1 MARALGPEASFAVCL
16 GAVLRRLRARRGLT
30 QGGLGRLAG
39 YDGSYIGAVERAA
52 VRPSR
57 ALVERCDRV
66 LEAGGGLV
74 GLWHLS
80 DQEWTERN
88 APHQDDTAPPGPLA
102 WGDREPEGSGQ
113 SGWAA
118 RSPDRALVADDA
130 TVEAMELARRAEASD
145 VGAGTLDGVERAVRR
160 LRRAA
165 SGTPPESL
173 IPAVQAQRRYVGRLL
188 EGRLTPR
195 RRRRLL
201 VAAGW
206 LSVLLAQLHF
216 DAGDREAAE
225 ANRDATLRLA
235 RQAEHAELA
244 AWAVEALAWWALAD
258 GRHGDALELARSGQD
273 LAPPASAA
281 ALQLALDEAQ
291 ALACLGDHLQAAGA
305 RRHAAL
311 TRAMLPGAGF
321 THPPARDGPAGP
333 GGPERGLAGAGAPAI
348 ARVD

>member
-1 MARALGPEASFAVCL
+1 
-16 GAVLRRLRARRGLT
+16 
-30 QGGLGRLAG
+30 
-39 YDGSYIGAVERAA
+39 

-74 GLWHLS
+74 GLWDLS
-80 DQEWTERN
+80 EQEWTGRD
-88 APHQDDTAPPGPLA
+88 APHQDDTTPPGPVA
-102 WGDREPEGSGQ
+102 WGEREPEGSGQ
-113 SGWAA
+113 GGWAA
-118 RSPDRALVADDA
+118 RSPDRAVVADDDA

-145 VGAGTLDGVERAVRR
+145 VGAGTLDGVEQAVRR